1 MFIRST
7 LTFALATLL
16 ATPLAAQGQPRHGGP
31 WMGRRPEAGPMM
43 MMRGLHL
50 TEAQKADMKA
60 LATKHREAMK
70 PKQQVAKAAQK
81 ALHEAMINPATT
93 TEQLKALHDKA
104 GQAQFELAL
113 GRRAMMQASLAL
125 LTPEQKAKAEQMRTE
140 RPNRGGNGRR
150 HGMPPQGPA
159 PEKK

>member
-7 LTFALATLL
+7 LTLALAALL
-16 ATPLAAQGQPRHGGP
+16 AAPLAAQGQPRRGGP
-31 WMGRRPEAGPMM
+31 GMERRPMAGPLM

-70 PKQQVAKAAQK
+70 PKQEVAKTAQK
-81 ALHEAMINPATT
+81 ALQEAMLNPATT

-113 GRRAMMQASLAL
+113 DRRAMMQASLAL
-125 LTPEQKAKAEQMRTE
+125 LTPEQKAKAEQLRTE
-140 RPNRGGNGRR
+140 RPKRGGKGRR

-159 PEKK
+159 PDKK